1 MNYSFLIGQQ
11 EILPYKTLSK
21 KIGET
26 TILVP
31 QVYPVCAVD
40 PSSVNQAQLVSQILK
55 LSCISPFT
63 NFC

>member
-11 EILPYKTLSK
+11 EILPNKTLSK

-26 TILVP
+26 IILVS
-31 QVYPVCAVD
+31 QVYPMCAVG
-40 PSSVNQAQLVSQILK
+40 PSSLNQAQLVPQILK